1 MGALQSSSLFGSR
14 SSHSGGVHTDSTLG
28 QLFLNLNAC
37 CLVVYTHL
45 HFSKSFRICWKLCRL
60 PHRGHFSVDPV
71 FCSLLMILVTL
82 SRLPCRF
89 SRLKAFN
96 FCMGQIPSL
105 WRQAI
110 LFLIYEVTFGMITPK
125 LTVNGSVPRVH
136 YMQIQVGFRGD
147 AITHR
152 KAFKNVSFALSLSTV
167 FTCCLFLALAILVF
181 LIVSK

>member
-1 MGALQSSSLFGSR
+1 MRCRVHPCLARDLRTVEEFITIPRLASCFWIWMLVASSFI
-14 SSHSGGVHTDSTLG
+14 
-28 QLFLNLNAC
+28 
-37 CLVVYTHL
+37 
-45 HFSKSFRICWKLCRL
+45 RICFSVKGFASAGSFVGL
-60 PHRGHFSVDPV
+60 PDRGQFSVDPV

-89 SRLKAFN
+89 SRLKAFD
-96 FCMGQIPSL
+96 FCTGQNPSL

-110 LFLIYEVTFGMITPK
+110 LFLVYEVTFGMITPK
-125 LTVNGSVPRVH
+125 LTVTSSVPRVH
-136 YMQIQVGFRGD
+136 YMQIQVGFHGD